1 MQHLIEVS
9 ERFSNIE
16 FDPTDKHLIETN
28 RGFTSPNLHRL
39 FILWDREKVELDT
52 AFINE
57 IIDSPSSRQ
66 DWEDFDQYKKRMKL
80 KSVLNQ
86 HSRRFIKHFLN
97 S

>member
-9 ERFSNIE
+9 EKFSNIE
-16 FDPTDKHLIETN
+16 FDSNDKMLIDSN

-39 FILWDREKVELDT
+39 FILWDREKVELDEE
-52 AFINE
+52 FIRE
-57 IIDSPSSRQ
+57 IQYSSNSRQ

-80 KSVLNQ
+80 KSVLKQ
-86 HSRRFIKHFLN
+86 HYKRFIKYFLN

>member
-9 ERFSNIE
+9 EKFSSIE
-16 FDPTDKHLIETN
+16 FDSTDKMLVETN

-39 FILWDREKVELDT
+39 FILWDREKVELDEE
-52 AFINE
+52 FIRE
-57 IIDSPSSRQ
+57 IHNSPSSRQ
-66 DWEDFDQYKKRMKL
+66 DWENFDQYKKRMKL
-80 KSVLNQ
+80 KSVLKQ

>member
-9 ERFSNIE
+9 EKFSSIE
-16 FDPTDKHLIETN
+16 FDSTDKHLIESN

-39 FILWDREKVELDT
+39 FILWDREKVELD
-52 AFINE
+52 AEFIRE
-57 IIDSPSSRQ
+57 IHNSPTSRQ

-80 KSVLNQ
+80 KSALKQ
-86 HSRRFIKHFLN
+86 HSKRFIKHFLN